1 MNDTFNIFD
10 TNAKKLKIFLALS
23 IVLHLCL
30 SLTQMEGVNF
40 LEMMEKKEEKQIS
53 IKLLTPG
60 QAKQIVQSINSQ
72 NKKKVETSKFLGA
85 KDNYFDRQTKNKNV
99 GTFKDAAL
107 GQRDATQNKIEQVK
121 KSELEKKLKKITF
134 SDLAI
139 KPTEKI
145 EVKKNKEVARTN
157 SSKRGLRNGK
167 TTGQSLGRS
176 NDYLEEIPLGD
187 FTQLNTQEYEFYG
200 FYHRI
205 REKLEQFWGN
215 NIKDE
220 ADKIFKQGRSIASD
234 NNLVTGLKI
243 KINSKGEIVDIV
255 LKSTSG
261 LKELDDAAIKSFN
274 QAGPFPNP
282 PKGMIKAD
290 GKAIIEWGFVV
301 NT

>member
-1 MNDTFNIFD
+1 MENTFNIFD
-10 TNAKKLKIFLALS
+10 TNAKKLKIFLVVSL
-23 IVLHLCL
+23 VLHLCV
-30 SLTQMEGVNF
+30 SVTQMDGVNI
-40 LEMMEKKEEKQIS
+40 LDLMEKKEEKQIS
-53 IKLLTPG
+53 IKLITPS
-60 QAKQIVQSINSQ
+60 QAKQIVQSLNSQ
-72 NKKKVETSKFLGA
+72 KRKKIKEAKFLGA
-85 KDNYFDRQTKNKNV
+85 KDNVFDRETKNRNV

-107 GQRDATQNKIEQVK
+107 GQRNATQNKKKQVQ

-145 EVKKNKEVARTN
+145 EVKKNKKVAQTN
-157 SSKRGLRNGK
+157 SAKRGLRSGK
-167 TTGQSLGRS
+167 KTGRSLGQS
-176 NDYLEEIPLGD
+176 NDYLEDIPLGD
-187 FTQLNTQEYEFYG
+187 FTKLNTQEYEFYG

-215 NIKDE
+215 NIKEE
-220 ADKIFKQGRSIASD
+220 ADKIFKQGRSIASE

-243 KINSKGEIVDIV
+243 KINGKGEIVDIV

-282 PKGMIKAD
+282 PKGMLKAD